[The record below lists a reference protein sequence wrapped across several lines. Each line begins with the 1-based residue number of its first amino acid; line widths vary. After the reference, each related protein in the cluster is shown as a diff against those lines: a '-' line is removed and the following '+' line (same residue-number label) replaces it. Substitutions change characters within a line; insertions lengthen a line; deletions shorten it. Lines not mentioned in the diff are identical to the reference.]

1 MPESGGLG
9 MRPGNE
15 PGNEDGSGGPEMRLC
30 TGSCLSDI
38 LGHIFQMF
46 QIEGLNVRLGIMLFI
61 GGFEEDCALLTPV
74 RRVM

>member
-1 MPESGGLG
+1 MNLG
-9 MRPGNE
+9 MKMGVE
-15 PGNEDGSGGPEMRLC
+15 APEMRLC

-46 QIEGLNVRLGIMLFI
+46 QIERLNVRLGVMLFI

>member
-1 MPESGGLG
+1 
-9 MRPGNE
+9 
-15 PGNEDGSGGPEMRLC
+15 MRLC

-46 QIEGLNVRLGIMLFI
+46 QIERLNVRLGVMLFI

-74 RRVM
+74 KRVM